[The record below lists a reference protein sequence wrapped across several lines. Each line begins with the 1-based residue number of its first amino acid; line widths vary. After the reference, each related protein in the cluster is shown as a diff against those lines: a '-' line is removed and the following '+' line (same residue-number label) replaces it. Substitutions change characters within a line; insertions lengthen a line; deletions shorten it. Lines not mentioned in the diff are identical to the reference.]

1 MGIDAGGIFMQA
13 AVVGQT
19 ESFMPA
25 IPDRILVATDMTD
38 TDALVPHAIAQARAS
53 GAEVMLLHAV
63 AEGAAVD
70 EAEGAYLAK
79 VKRLRDLRV
88 ELLGVARR
96 FESQGIA
103 CATAVRNG
111 AASEVICAELDRRG
125 VSRII
130 LGAGGRDGAGQFSPG
145 SVARELNAKL
155 GVPVSVVGMNGMV
168 LPAGS

>member
-1 MGIDAGGIFMQA
+1 MQRGMFMQA
-13 AVVGQT
+13 VVVEQT

-25 IPDRILVATDMTD
+25 MPERILVATDMTD
-38 TDALVPHAIAQARAS
+38 TDALVPHAIAQARAN

-63 AEGAAVD
+63 AESAAVD
-70 EAEGAYLAK
+70 EAEGDYLAK

-111 AASEVICAELDRRG
+111 AASEVICAELDRCS

-130 LGAGGRDGAGQFSPG
+130 LGAGGREGVGPFLPG
-145 SVARELNAKL
+145 SVARELDGRV
-155 GVPVSVVGMNGMV
+155 GVPISVVGMNGQV